1 MTSALED
8 RSLYLENKND
18 MTKVY
23 FDNKIHSFLHHFRDL
38 IEHFGYGGVITHYFP
53 KTFKGFILLRREGN
67 D

>member
-23 FDNKIHSFLHHFRDL
+23 FDNKIHFFFHHFRDL
-38 IEHFGYGGVITHYFP
+38 IGIYAESIFHSVNLLYQDMLSP
-53 KTFKGFILLRREGN
+53 ILSNLP
-67 D
+67 